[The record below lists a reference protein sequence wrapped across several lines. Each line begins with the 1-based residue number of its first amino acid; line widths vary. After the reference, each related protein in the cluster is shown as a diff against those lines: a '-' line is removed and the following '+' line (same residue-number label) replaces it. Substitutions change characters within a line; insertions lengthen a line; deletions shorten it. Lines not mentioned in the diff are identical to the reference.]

1 MHRPCSALA
10 VSLVLSVAVVGSCSS
25 SADGDLPAV
34 GDFRAG
40 DCQTIAPDLLSIAR
54 DTGALGTATEPPQ
67 QVRDSLKTAQDR
79 IRAVQPGLETDL
91 AAPVGALV
99 VAVAAVRLRSDTK
112 SFVPSLGT
120 ELSTANRA
128 VIDLCT
134 G

>member
-1 MHRPCSALA
+1 M
-10 VSLVLSVAVVGSCSS
+10 
-25 SADGDLPAV
+25 
-34 GDFRAG
+34 
-40 DCQTIAPDLLSIAR
+40 APDLLSIAR
-54 DTGALGTATEPPQ
+54 DTGALGTAAEPPQ

-120 ELSTANRA
+120 ELSAADRA